1 MTTLAVA
8 LAAVAP
14 LVAALAAWWVVRIT
28 LPTVRYWRSQRRKEA
43 P

>member
-1 MTTLAVA
+1 MTALAIA

-28 LPTVRYWRSQRRKEA
+28 IPTVRYWRSRRRKEM